1 MNITLT
7 EHQVFETAVFAGG
20 CFWCM
25 EAVFSCI
32 EGVHSVEP
40 GYTGG
45 YTQKPSYEDVCTNT
59 TGHAEAI
66 RIQFNPTKISFLELL
81 SIFFS
86 AHNPTTLNAQGA
98 DVGSQYRSAIFY
110 TSEKQKELALKTIQD
125 LTEKKVY
132 HQPIVTEITEL
143 QEFYRAEPYHHKYF
157 AKNPHQ
163 VYCQL
168 SIQPKVE
175 KIKKTHPSFVKN

>member
-1 MNITLT
+1 MNMVLT
-7 EHQVFETAVFAGG
+7 KNQALEIAVFAGG

-45 YTQKPSYEDVCTNT
+45 HTHKPVYEDVCTNT

-66 RIQFNPTKISFLELL
+66 RIQFSPTKISFQELL

-110 TSEKQKELALKTIQD
+110 TSQKQKELALKTIQD
-125 LTEKKVY
+125 LTEKEVY
-132 HQPIVTEITEL
+132 HQPIVTEIIEL
-143 QEFYRAEPYHHKYF
+143 REFYPAEPFHHKYF
-157 AKNPHQ
+157 EKNPTQ
-163 VYCQL
+163 MYCQL

-175 KIKKTHPSFVKN
+175 KIKKSTPR